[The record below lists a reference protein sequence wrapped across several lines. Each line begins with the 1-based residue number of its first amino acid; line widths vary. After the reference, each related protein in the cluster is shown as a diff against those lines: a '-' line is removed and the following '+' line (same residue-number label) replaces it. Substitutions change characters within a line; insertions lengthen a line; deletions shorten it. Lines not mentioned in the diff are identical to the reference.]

1 MVSND
6 LWGDLRTGG
15 RLRVT
20 HPVNHLVGLGGLGA
34 AAYFTAEWWRLAD
47 PILPN
52 ADPVEALL
60 SVWLIVT
67 CLVTAALLRIRIALD
82 ADGIVVGTPFTVR
95 RVGWSELASFEVA
108 DEGFLHRDTIVL
120 VLKDG
125 RRCPAMG
132 LESSPVLSSFLL
144 VRSRLG
150 WRILWLRN
158 ACALL
163 QEIADAQ
170 ARSAQTP

>member
-6 LWGDLRTGG
+6 LWGVLRVGG
-15 RLRVT
+15 RLRVP
-20 HPVNHLVGLGGLGA
+20 HPLNHLIGLGGLGA
-34 AAYFTAEWWRLAD
+34 AAYFTAEWWWLAD

-52 ADPVEALL
+52 ADPVEAILR
-60 SVWLIVT
+60 VWLIVT
-67 CLVTAALLRIRIALD
+67 CLMTAALLRLRITLN
-82 ADGIVVGTPFTVR
+82 ADGILVGTPVTVR
-95 RVGWSELASFEVA
+95 RVEWSELASFEVA
-108 DEGFLHRDTIVL
+108 AEGCLHRDTIVL

-125 RRCPAMG
+125 RRRPVMG
-132 LESSPVLSSFLL
+132 MESSPVLSSFLL
-144 VRSRLG
+144 VRSCLG

-163 QEIADAQ
+163 QEVADAQ